1 MKSGGP
7 WNLRGLRPQP
17 REAERDVAQRI
28 DVSVDEWLNRVI
40 RKSGDD
46 APDRRQVR
54 AATPEPQPPP
64 ARGQRDV
71 APVKYE
77 GRPYR
82 ENRRGERDERP
93 PHSEPRGE
101 SKGEPHRRDRDGWP
115 RRDWDRPRRK
125 GDRGDARERERGRDE
140 PRRDAIVRD
149 STARDTAAR
158 DAEEARRLESIREA
172 ARQAARE
179 EARREAAARAVEDER
194 RFEEAREAAREEA
207 RREAAAR
214 IAEEAQ
220 RLEAPARR
228 RAKRRPTPKRLPP
241 ARPKRSAA
249 SKSPARLPEK
259 KRARRRHAPPR
270 NAVSK
275 LRAKKRAAKRSRAP
289 PKTHSAATLPRGKP
303 KRRGCWWSPVMRRVG
318 YRLRPV
324 RASARCIPGWIS
336 CQRRSN
342 ACRAPHPGPERH
354 PRCRQQR

>member
-46 APDRRQVR
+46 APDRRLVR

-93 PHSEPRGE
+93 PHGEPRGE
-101 SKGEPHRRDRDGWP
+101 SKGELHRRDRDGWP
-115 RRDWDRPRRK
+115 CRDWDRPRRK
-125 GDRGDARERERGRDE
+125 GDRGDARERGRDE
-140 PRRDAIVRD
+140 SRRDAIARD
-149 STARDTAAR
+149 NTARDTAAR

-194 RFEEAREAAREEA
+194 RFEAAREAAREEV

-214 IAEEAQ
+214 AAEEAQ
-220 RLEAPARR
+220 RLEAARQAAREEAAQEAAAREAEEER
-228 RAKRRPTPKRLPP
+228 RLEV
-241 ARPKRSAA
+241 ARET
-249 SKSPARLPEK
+249 AREE
-259 KRARRRHAPPR
+259 A
-270 NAVSK
+270 
-275 LRAKKRAAKRSRAP
+275 
-289 PKTHSAATLPRGKP
+289 
-303 KRRGCWWSPVMRRVG
+303 
-318 YRLRPV
+318 
-324 RASARCIPGWIS
+324 
-336 CQRRSN
+336 
-342 ACRAPHPGPERH
+342 
-354 PRCRQQR
+354 